1 MCKPL
6 NDLTP
11 EHAFGS
17 GEARV
22 PDHNA
27 IRPVFSLWR
36 SRDSAGARCS
46 SQKYRIHE
54 PTSAVSKLSNH
65 AIYGSSFHG
74 ASVARGLF
82 PRFNKSP
89 DAVIKCDTM
98 LVPNEKLCF
107 MIEHLFLSLSS
118 SIIFLIVSC
127 IVLYCCILLYGSTMT
142 NARSII
148 FFDIKYLVLHFPI
161 RSFVSK

>member
-1 MCKPL
+1 MSDTWKQINVSQDDPGTGPLCKPL

-74 ASVARGLF
+74 ASIARGLF

-107 MIEHLFLSLSS
+107 MIEHLLLSPSS

-127 IVLYCCILLYGSTMT
+127 IVWFNHDKWQMYNSL
-142 NARSII
+142 
-148 FFDIKYLVLHFPI
+148 
-161 RSFVSK
+161 